1 MILAVDDEG
10 RCRELAFSHP
20 PKERRLWR
28 PGESRLDKTVVD
40 IRDIRDGT
48 WHLRLTKREAADL
61 ELMLE
66 LEQGDMDDVE

>member
-20 PKERRLWR
+20 PKHQKHWK

-40 IRDIRDGT
+40 IADLRDKAF
-48 WHLRLTKREAADL
+48 HLRLTKREAEDL
-61 ELMLE
+61 ILHLE
-66 LEQGDMDDVE
+66 METGDMDDEE